1 MALSMRRV
9 LRRRAPVTA
18 AATVY
23 AAVTNASSRRS
34 APREATCGL
43 LVFSGG
49 RRAPRLGFVLRRAL
63 RHHAVGLHGKALG
76 REVAL
81 EHDLG
86 IALERV
92 GHDAGIRGA
101 DGLAVALDLE
111 PVVHRVRLAR
121 DRVRH
126 NEAMQLQLL

>member
-23 AAVTNASSRRS
+23 PAVTNASSRRS

-43 LVFSGG
+43 LVFPGG

-63 RHHAVGLHGKALG
+63 RHHAVGLHGEAL
-76 REVAL
+76 RRQRAL
-81 EHDLG
+81 QHDFR

-92 GHDAGIRGA
+92 GHDAGVGRA
-101 DGLAVALDLE
+101 HSLAVALDLK
-111 PVVHRVRLAR
+111 
-121 DRVRH
+121 
-126 NEAMQLQLL
+126 